1 MSEHLNEYMD
11 AERRAIHHHHE
22 QERPAHPCDAQG
34 HEHHHHADG
43 SCCCHRHEKEF
54 HGVDPVMAARLI
66 VSALLYLGALLLPV
80 SGEIKA
86 ALMLGTALTAGYDV
100 VAQALK
106 NILAGSFFDEYFLM
120 SFAAAAACVI
130 GEFEEGAAVMLLY
143 RAGEAAQDYAVR
155 HSRKTIAVLT
165 GGRTDDRG
173 FGGSGKM
180 ITKFSRIYTPAVLLL
195 ALGMALLLP
204 VFDRAAGWA
213 DCVYRALTFLV
224 LACPCAIVISVP
236 LSYFAGIGAAS
247 KRGVF
252 FRDSTAL
259 DTLAKEGEGA
269 AFERAVFGGRQCLV
283 WGGTP
288 DAPDVTIKTDG
299 GADEALARR
308 IAGNTRRIAFEN
320 IGFVILVKLTV
331 LVLGALGISALWFAV
346 FADSGVALIAI
357 LNSLRAFAAAGKS
370 K

>member
-11 AERRAIHHHHE
+11 EERRVLHHHHE
-22 QERPAHPCDAQG
+22 DERPAHPCDAEG

-66 VSALLYLGALLLPV
+66 VSALLYSGAMLLPL
-80 SGEIKA
+80 SGELEA
-86 ALMLGTALTAGYDV
+86 ALMLGAALIAGYDI
-100 VAQALK
+100 VAQAVK
-106 NILAGSFFDEYFLM
+106 NLLSGSFFDEYFLM

-143 RAGEAAQDYAVR
+143 RVGEAAQDYAVR

-165 GGRTDDRG
+165 SAPANDRG
-173 FGGSGKM
+173 FGGSEKM
-180 ITKFSRIYTPAVLLL
+180 ITKFSRIYTPVILLT
-195 ALGMALLLP
+195 ALGVALLPP
-204 VFDRAAGWA
+204 VFDRAADWTG
-213 DCVYRALTFLV
+213 CVYRALTFLV

-259 DTLAKEGEGA
+259 DTLAKEAGSS
-269 AFERAVFGGRQCLV
+269 AFERAVLGGAGCLV
-283 WGGTP
+283 WGGTA
-288 DAPDVTIKTDG
+288 DAPAVAIKTDS

-308 IAGNTRRIAFEN
+308 IARGTRRIVFEN

-346 FADSGVALIAI
+346 FADSGVAVIAI
-357 LNSLRAFAAAGKS
+357 LNSLRAFTAAGKS
-370 K
+370 R